1 MRFPVISRNDS
12 AFLVTSARA
21 LLRITW
27 ARTMTPMILISVV
40 ALVSLPMVFA
50 AMFNARGGGVDE
62 LEATSFL
69 ISRYDGLVSSFATP
83 VIALLLGTSAYS
95 AELED
100 GTLLYL
106 VTTATPRWW
115 IGFVRIAFAAVGTAA
130 LSMIS
135 VLGTG
140 LIATGL
146 HDPFGVTL
154 AFAAAVVFGGV
165 TYAALFTVLALLT
178 RRALV
183 VGFAY
188 MIFWEGILSQTF
200 PGLHYLSVH
209 QWMRAVAMSI
219 TDASDVRLSDGVPLK
234 VSLVGALIVL
244 VAAVLASARK
254 LNLPPL
260 ARAG

>member
-1 MRFPVISRNDS
+1 MKLPIASRNDA

-21 LLRITW
+21 LLRVTW
-27 ARTMTPMILISVV
+27 ARTMTPMIMISVV
-40 ALVSLPMVFA
+40 ALVVLPMVFA
-50 AMFNARGGGVDE
+50 AMFAAGGGDE
-62 LEATSFL
+62 VEAASFL
-69 ISRYDGLVSSFATP
+69 IRRYDGLVGSFATP

-115 IGFVRIAFAAVGTAA
+115 IGAVRIAFAAVGTAA

-135 VLGTG
+135 VVGTG

-146 HDPFGVTL
+146 HDPLQVTL
-154 AFAAAVVFGGV
+154 AFAMSVVFGGI
-165 TYAALFTVLALLT
+165 TYAALFTVLALVT

-188 MIFWEGILSQTF
+188 VIFWEGILSQTF

-209 QWMRAVAMSI
+209 QWMRAVASSI
-219 TDASDVRLSDGVPLK
+219 TDAGDARLSDGVPLT
-234 VSLVGALIVL
+234 VSIVGALLVL
-244 VAAVLASARK
+244 LAAVVVSARR
-254 LNLPPL
+254 LNEPRL
-260 ARAG
+260 ARVSN